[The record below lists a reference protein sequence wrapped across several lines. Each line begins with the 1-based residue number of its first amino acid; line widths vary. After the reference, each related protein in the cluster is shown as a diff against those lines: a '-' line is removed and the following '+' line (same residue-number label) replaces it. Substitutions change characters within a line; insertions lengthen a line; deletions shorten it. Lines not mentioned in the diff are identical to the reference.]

1 MIKEKNLIPKL
12 REELHLIPSFVREI
26 IQSFETQKITR
37 SFLNDR
43 DLYACSK
50 VFDEIGLKIFISS
63 VKFSMESDLG
73 KGGYSNAILTTTSEN
88 SAEGFY
94 RVHIGAN
101 ENDLAIAKQMDEE
114 GDDVGLGKM
123 LGIPDCCIQ
132 KFMDYQA
139 QAVDIQNDY
148 LLGIQGGQISPWVNV
163 CGQYFEY
170 GLVSYFPCSPYCK
183 YTCEQSEN
191 NFNLL
196 SGFSREFAKEFLK
209 YQFADYVYS
218 EYDGIHMIQSGSYVD
233 SQTYRYENAVIESSS
248 RNLLSEMLRKGDNL
262 SIRSPS
268 DFSIYSQKSL
278 ISNISSEYVKFFIF
292 DRGITID

>member
-12 REELHLIPSFVREI
+12 REELNLTPSFVREI
-26 IQSFETQKITR
+26 IQSLETSKITR

-63 VKFSMESDLG
+63 VKFLSESDLG
-73 KGGYSNAILTTTSEN
+73 KGGYSNRILTSTSEN
-88 SAEGFY
+88 SAEGSY
-94 RVHIGAN
+94 KVHIGAN
-101 ENDLAIAKQMDEE
+101 ENDLALAKQMDED

-132 KFMDYQA
+132 KFMDYQP
-139 QAVDIQNDY
+139 QAEDMQNDH

-163 CGQYFEY
+163 CGQYFGY

-183 YTCEQSEN
+183 YTGEQSEK

-196 SGFSREFAKEFLK
+196 SGFSKELTKEFLK
-209 YQFADYVYS
+209 YQFSDYVYS
-218 EYDGIHMIQSGSYVD
+218 EYDGVHMIESGSYVD

-248 RNLLSEMLRKGDNL
+248 KNLLAEMLRKGDNL

-268 DFSIYSQKSL
+268 DFSIYFHKNL

-292 DRGITID
+292 DRGINLD

>member
-123 LGIPDCCIQ
+123 LGHNTCTICAIIANRIVQ
-132 KFMDYQA
+132 KYSKDYKKT
-139 QAVDIQNDY
+139 V
-148 LLGIQGGQISPWVNV
+148 
-163 CGQYFEY
+163 E
-170 GLVSYFPCSPYCK
+170 
-183 YTCEQSEN
+183 T
-191 NFNLL
+191 
-196 SGFSREFAKEFLK
+196 
-209 YQFADYVYS
+209 
-218 EYDGIHMIQSGSYVD
+218 MIQIVLERLTS
-233 SQTYRYENAVIESSS
+233 
-248 RNLLSEMLRKGDNL
+248 
-262 SIRSPS
+262 
-268 DFSIYSQKSL
+268 
-278 ISNISSEYVKFFIF
+278 
-292 DRGITID
+292 